1 MKKTFNRLLAAT
13 VAIPV
18 ALGQVLAIS
27 ANAAEAPAA
36 LKVTA
41 DKLLKVEPATG
52 FPETVSADADTITY
66 TVESDWNTTLAKQL
80 NTETSNKTVTVDAKK
95 FVAGIN
101 SANYYVELLKKAVN
115 ASENPTAT
123 VKDGVVTIS
132 GTADFSAVT
141 DKLAEKL
148 DTLDGYEGFT
158 LDTSILTGVAYTATI
173 KTDFANSKSVD
184 ADLSFTANGK
194 TYGVSTATEYAN
206 DVYTNLAGQVTAAVD
221 QKVKELAAKY
231 NMTEDEVRANAD
243 FDIAGD
249 VAALKAETDKLSADI
264 AKAQKKYDSFKN
276 LTKAAKSYDSADAA
290 LAAAVNYLAKNVA
303 AAANQPKTVD
313 GMVAKYGANF
323 DNGVASVNS
332 SLKDAGVNVEIA
344 VSSADVAALLK
355 SATKVTIGAAAGT
368 YTAELEITDA
378 EKAEVEKYVEEQVAE
393 KLPEKTVVSVDTVK
407 TVTVSGA
414 ADGVAAFDV
423 TRDVTVVLKDK
434 DTTTTTTTTT
444 GDSGTTTT
452 DASGATTDVSG
463 ATTDVSGA
471 TTDVS
476 GATTDVSG
484 ATTDV
489 SGATTDV
496 SGATTDVSGATTD
509 VSGATTDVSGA
520 TTDVSGATTDVS
532 GATTDVSGDT
542 TDVSSETTTVSSD
555 TTDVSGDTTTD
566 GSETTTDGSGTTT
579 ETLPTGVSSV
589 EVKTVDAETAE
600 NIYLSDEESFNVA
613 GLIESVTLHLENGE
627 AVPVDPATAIDFEMT
642 PAEAYE
648 TVTEK
653 TAGKVYFN
661 GEVGLKYKGEEDVE
675 IKDTVTVAVA
685 LKGDTSLDGEIDNVD
700 FFDLNLYVALKGAG
714 LDPYFDTVKKA
725 GNDALAVK
733 LAYLASDI
741 DTESKAGENTED
753 KTLDSTDMLY
763 TALFQ
768 AYDGAGTPKTWDEV
782 LKIANGNK
790 K

>member
-132 GTADFSAVT
+132 GTADFSAAT

-206 DVYTNLAGQVTAAVD
+206 DVYTNLADQVTAAVD

-476 GATTDVSG
+476 G
-484 ATTDV
+484 
-489 SGATTDV
+489 
-496 SGATTDVSGATTD
+496 
-509 VSGATTDVSGA
+509 
-520 TTDVSGATTDVS
+520 
-532 GATTDVSGDT
+532 DT

-627 AVPVDPATAIDFEMT
+627 DVTVDPATAIDFEMT

-653 TAGKVYFN
+653 TAGKVYFD
-661 GEVGLKYKGEEDVE
+661 GEVGLKYKGEEEVE
-675 IKDTVTVAVA
+675 LTDTVKVAVA
-685 LKGDTSLDGEIDNVD
+685 LKGDTTLDGKVD
-700 FFDLNLYVALKGAG
+700 ATDLFETAYYVALQGAG
-714 LDPYFDTVKKA
+714 KAPIFDTVKN
-725 GNDALAVK
+725 GTALESK

-753 KTLDSTDMLY
+753 GKLDATDMLY
-763 TALFQ
+763 TAVYQ
-768 AYDGAGTPKTWDEV
+768 AYNGAGNHIDWAEAIKM
-782 LKIANGNK
+782 ANGGK
-790 K
+790 

>member
-132 GTADFSAVT
+132 GTADFSAAT

-148 DTLDGYEGFT
+148 DTLDGYESFT

-173 KTDFANSKSVD
+173 KTDFANSKSID

-249 VAALKAETDKLSADI
+249 VAALKAETDKLSADV

-452 DASGATTDVSG
+452 VA
-463 ATTDVSGA
+463 
-471 TTDVS
+471 
-476 GATTDVSG
+476 
-484 ATTDV
+484 
-489 SGATTDV
+489 
-496 SGATTDVSGATTD
+496 SGATTD

-627 AVPVDPATAIDFEMT
+627 DVTVDPATAIDFEMT

-653 TAGKVYFN
+653 TAGKVYFD

-675 IKDTVTVAVA
+675 ITDTVKVAVA
-685 LKGDTSLDGEIDNVD
+685 LKGDTTLDGKVD
-700 FFDLNLYVALKGAG
+700 ATDLFETAYYVALQGAG
-714 LDPYFDTVKKA
+714 KAPIFDTVKN
-725 GNDALAVK
+725 GTALESK

-753 KTLDSTDMLY
+753 GKLDATDMLY
-763 TALFQ
+763 TAVYQ
-768 AYDGAGTPKTWDEV
+768 AYNGAGNHIDWAEAIKM
-782 LKIANGNK
+782 ANGGK
-790 K
+790 

>member
-101 SANYYVELLKKAVN
+101 SANYYVELLKKAVD

-132 GTADFSAVT
+132 GTADFSAAT

-148 DTLDGYEGFT
+148 DTLDGYENFT

-173 KTDFANSKSVD
+173 KTDFANSKSID
-184 ADLSFTANGK
+184 ANLSFTANGK

-276 LTKAAKSYDSADAA
+276 LTKTAKSYDSADAA
-290 LAAAVNYLAKNVA
+290 LAAAVNYLSKNVA

-444 GDSGTTTT
+444 GDSSTTTT
-452 DASGATTDVSG
+452 DA
-463 ATTDVSGA
+463 
-471 TTDVS
+471 
-476 GATTDVSG
+476 
-484 ATTDV
+484 

-627 AVPVDPATAIDFEMT
+627 DVTVDPATAIDFEMT

-653 TAGKVYFN
+653 TAGKVYFD
-661 GEVGLKYKGEEDVE
+661 GEVGLKYKGEEKVE
-675 IKDTVTVAVA
+675 ITDTVKVAVA
-685 LKGDTSLDGEIDNVD
+685 LKGDTTLDGKVD
-700 FFDLNLYVALKGAG
+700 ATDLFETAYYIALQGAG
-714 LDPYFDTVKKA
+714 KTPIFDTVKN
-725 GNDALAVK
+725 GTALESK

-741 DTESKAGENTED
+741 DTESKAGKNTED
-753 KTLDSTDMLY
+753 GKLDATDMLY
-763 TALFQ
+763 TSVYQ
-768 AYDGAGTPKTWDEV
+768 AYNGAGKHIDWAEAI
-782 LKIANGNK
+782 KMANGGK
-790 K
+790 

>member
-132 GTADFSAVT
+132 GTADFSAAT

-148 DTLDGYEGFT
+148 DTLGGYENFT

-206 DVYTNLAGQVTAAVD
+206 DVCTNLAGQVTAAVD
-221 QKVKELAAKY
+221 QKVKELAAEY

-414 ADGVAAFDV
+414 ADGVATFDV

-452 DASGATTDVSG
+452 VA
-463 ATTDVSGA
+463 
-471 TTDVS
+471 
-476 GATTDVSG
+476 
-484 ATTDV
+484 

-627 AVPVDPATAIDFEMT
+627 DVTVDPATAIDFEMT

-685 LKGDTSLDGEIDNVD
+685 LKGDTSLDGEIDNID
-700 FFDLNLYVALKGAG
+700 FFDLNLYVALKGVG

>member
-132 GTADFSAVT
+132 GTADFSAAT

-290 LAAAVNYLAKNVA
+290 LAAAVNYLSKNVA

-489 SGATTDV
+489 SG
-496 SGATTDVSGATTD
+496 
-509 VSGATTDVSGA
+509 
-520 TTDVSGATTDVS
+520 
-532 GATTDVSGDT
+532 DT

-566 GSETTTDGSGTTT
+566 DSNTTTTDGSGTTT

-627 AVPVDPATAIDFEMT
+627 DVTVDPATAIDFEMT

-653 TAGKVYFN
+653 TAGKVYFD

-675 IKDTVTVAVA
+675 ITDTVKVAVA
-685 LKGDTSLDGEIDNVD
+685 LKGDTTLDGKVD
-700 FFDLNLYVALKGAG
+700 ATDLFETAYYVALQGAG
-714 LDPYFDTVKKA
+714 KAPIFDTVKN
-725 GNDALAVK
+725 GTALESK

-753 KTLDSTDMLY
+753 GKLDATDMLY
-763 TALFQ
+763 TAVYQ
-768 AYDGAGTPKTWDEV
+768 AYNGAGNHIDWAEAIKM
-782 LKIANGNK
+782 ANGGK
-790 K
+790 

>member
-132 GTADFSAVT
+132 GTADFSAAT

-290 LAAAVNYLAKNVA
+290 LAAAVNYLSKNVA

-509 VSGATTDVSGA
+509 VSG
-520 TTDVSGATTDVS
+520 
-532 GATTDVSGDT
+532 DT
-542 TDVSSETTTVSSD
+542 TDVSSETTTVSS
-555 TTDVSGDTTTD
+555 DTTTD

-627 AVPVDPATAIDFEMT
+627 DVTVDPATAIDFEMT

-653 TAGKVYFN
+653 TAGKVYFD
-661 GEVGLKYKGEEDVE
+661 GEVGLKYKGEEKVE
-675 IKDTVTVAVA
+675 ITDTVKVAVA
-685 LKGDTSLDGEIDNVD
+685 LKGDTTLDGKVD
-700 FFDLNLYVALKGAG
+700 ATDLFETAYYIALQGAG
-714 LDPYFDTVKKA
+714 KTPIFDTVKN
-725 GNDALAVK
+725 GTALESK

-741 DTESKAGENTED
+741 DTESKAGKNTED
-753 KTLDSTDMLY
+753 GKLDATDMLY
-763 TALFQ
+763 TSVYQ
-768 AYDGAGTPKTWDEV
+768 AYNGAGKHIDWAEAI
-782 LKIANGNK
+782 KMANGGK
-790 K
+790 

>member
-101 SANYYVELLKKAVN
+101 SANYYVELLKKAVD

-290 LAAAVNYLAKNVA
+290 LAAAVNYLSKNVA

-476 GATTDVSG
+476 G
-484 ATTDV
+484 
-489 SGATTDV
+489 
-496 SGATTDVSGATTD
+496 
-509 VSGATTDVSGA
+509 
-520 TTDVSGATTDVS
+520 
-532 GATTDVSGDT
+532 DT

-627 AVPVDPATAIDFEMT
+627 DVTVDPATAIDFEMT
-642 PAEAYE
+642 PAEAYK

-653 TAGKVYFN
+653 TAGKVYFD
-661 GEVGLKYKGEEDVE
+661 GEVGLKYKGEEEVE
-675 IKDTVTVAVA
+675 ITDTVKVAVA
-685 LKGDTSLDGEIDNVD
+685 LKGDTTLDGKVD
-700 FFDLNLYVALKGAG
+700 ATDLFETAYYVALQGAG
-714 LDPYFDTVKKA
+714 KAPIFDTVKN
-725 GNDALAVK
+725 GTALESK

-753 KTLDSTDMLY
+753 GKLDATDMLY
-763 TALFQ
+763 TAVYQ
-768 AYDGAGTPKTWDEV
+768 AYNGAGNHIDWAEAIKM
-782 LKIANGNK
+782 ANGGK
-790 K
+790 

>member
-132 GTADFSAVT
+132 GTADFSAAT

-148 DTLDGYEGFT
+148 DTLGGYENFT

-206 DVYTNLAGQVTAAVD
+206 DVCTNLAGQVTAAVD
-221 QKVKELAAKY
+221 QKVKELAAEY

-249 VAALKAETDKLSADI
+249 VVALKAETDKLSADI

-290 LAAAVNYLAKNVA
+290 LAAAVNYLSKNVA

-452 DASGATTDVSG
+452 VA
-463 ATTDVSGA
+463 
-471 TTDVS
+471 
-476 GATTDVSG
+476 
-484 ATTDV
+484 
-489 SGATTDV
+489 

-566 GSETTTDGSGTTT
+566 DSNTTTTDGSGTTT

-627 AVPVDPATAIDFEMT
+627 DVTVDPATAIDFEMT

-653 TAGKVYFN
+653 TAGKVYFD
-661 GEVGLKYKGEEDVE
+661 GEVGLKYKGEEEVE
-675 IKDTVTVAVA
+675 ITDTVKVAVA
-685 LKGDTSLDGEIDNVD
+685 LKGDTTLDGKVD
-700 FFDLNLYVALKGAG
+700 ATDLFETAYYVALQGAG
-714 LDPYFDTVKKA
+714 KAPIFDTVKN
-725 GNDALAVK
+725 GTALESK

-753 KTLDSTDMLY
+753 GKLDATDMLY
-763 TALFQ
+763 TAVYQ
-768 AYDGAGTPKTWDEV
+768 AYNGAGNHIDWAEAIK
-782 LKIANGNK
+782 LANGGK
-790 K
+790 

>member
-132 GTADFSAVT
+132 GTADFSAAT

-221 QKVKELAAKY
+221 QKVKELAAEY

-290 LAAAVNYLAKNVA
+290 LAAAVNYLSKNVA

-452 DASGATTDVSG
+452 VA
-463 ATTDVSGA
+463 
-471 TTDVS
+471 
-476 GATTDVSG
+476 
-484 ATTDV
+484 

-627 AVPVDPATAIDFEMT
+627 DVTVDPATAIDFEMT

-653 TAGKVYFN
+653 TAGKVYFD
-661 GEVGLKYKGEEDVE
+661 GEVGLKYKGEEEVE
-675 IKDTVTVAVA
+675 ITDTVKVAVA
-685 LKGDTSLDGEIDNVD
+685 LKGDTTLDGKVD
-700 FFDLNLYVALKGAG
+700 ATDLFETAYYVALQGAG
-714 LDPYFDTVKKA
+714 KAPIFDTVKN
-725 GNDALAVK
+725 GTALESK

-753 KTLDSTDMLY
+753 GKLDATDMLY
-763 TALFQ
+763 TAVYQ
-768 AYDGAGTPKTWDEV
+768 AYNGAGNHIDWAEAIKM
-782 LKIANGNK
+782 ANGGK
-790 K
+790 

>member
-101 SANYYVELLKKAVN
+101 SANYYVELLKKAVD

-132 GTADFSAVT
+132 GTADFSAAT

-290 LAAAVNYLAKNVA
+290 LAAAVNYLSKNVA

-496 SGATTDVSGATTD
+496 SG
-509 VSGATTDVSGA
+509 
-520 TTDVSGATTDVS
+520 
-532 GATTDVSGDT
+532 DT
-542 TDVSSETTTVSSD
+542 TDISSETTTVSSD

-627 AVPVDPATAIDFEMT
+627 DVTVDPATAIDFEMT

-653 TAGKVYFN
+653 TAGKVYFD

-675 IKDTVTVAVA
+675 ITDTVKVAVA
-685 LKGDTSLDGEIDNVD
+685 LKGDTTLDGKVD
-700 FFDLNLYVALKGAG
+700 ATDLFETAYYIALQGAG
-714 LDPYFDTVKKA
+714 KTPIFDTVKN
-725 GNDALAVK
+725 GTALESK

-741 DTESKAGENTED
+741 DTESKAGKNTED
-753 KTLDSTDMLY
+753 GKLDATDMLY
-763 TALFQ
+763 TSVYQ
-768 AYDGAGTPKTWDEV
+768 AYNGAGKHIDWAEAI
-782 LKIANGNK
+782 KMANGGK
-790 K
+790 

>member
-132 GTADFSAVT
+132 GTADFSAAT

-452 DASGATTDVSG
+452 VA
-463 ATTDVSGA
+463 
-471 TTDVS
+471 
-476 GATTDVSG
+476 
-484 ATTDV
+484 
-489 SGATTDV
+489 
-496 SGATTDVSGATTD
+496 
-509 VSGATTDVSGA
+509 SGATTDVSGA

-542 TDVSSETTTVSSD
+542 TDISSETTTVSSD

-627 AVPVDPATAIDFEMT
+627 DVTVDPATAIDFEMT

-653 TAGKVYFN
+653 TAGKVYFD
-661 GEVGLKYKGEEDVE
+661 GEVGLKYKGEEEVE
-675 IKDTVTVAVA
+675 ITDTVKVAVA
-685 LKGDTSLDGEIDNVD
+685 LKGDTTLDGKVD
-700 FFDLNLYVALKGAG
+700 ATDLFETAYYVALQGAG
-714 LDPYFDTVKKA
+714 KAPIFDTVKN
-725 GNDALAVK
+725 GTALESK

-753 KTLDSTDMLY
+753 GKLDATDMLY
-763 TALFQ
+763 TAVYQ
-768 AYDGAGTPKTWDEV
+768 AYNGAGKHIDWAEAI
-782 LKIANGNK
+782 KMANGGK
-790 K
+790 

>member
-101 SANYYVELLKKAVN
+101 SANYYVELLKKAVD

-132 GTADFSAVT
+132 GTADFSAAT

-148 DTLDGYEGFT
+148 DTLGGYENFT

-173 KTDFANSKSVD
+173 KTDFANSKSID

-496 SGATTDVSGATTD
+496 SGATTDVSG
-509 VSGATTDVSGA
+509 
-520 TTDVSGATTDVS
+520 
-532 GATTDVSGDT
+532 DT

-613 GLIESVTLHLENGE
+613 GLIESVTLHLENGD
-627 AVPVDPATAIDFEMT
+627 VTKVDPAIAIDFEMT

-653 TAGKVYFN
+653 TAGKVYFD
-661 GEVGLKYKGEEDVE
+661 GEVGLKYKGEEEVE
-675 IKDTVTVAVA
+675 ITDTVKVAVA
-685 LKGDTSLDGEIDNVD
+685 LKGDTTLDGKVD
-700 FFDLNLYVALKGAG
+700 ATDLFETAYYVALQGAG
-714 LDPYFDTVKKA
+714 KAPIFDTVKN
-725 GNDALAVK
+725 GTALESK

-753 KTLDSTDMLY
+753 GKQLDATDMLY
-763 TALFQ
+763 TAVYQ
-768 AYDGAGTPKTWDEV
+768 AYNGAGNHIDWAEAIKM
-782 LKIANGNK
+782 ANGGK
-790 K
+790 

>member
-132 GTADFSAVT
+132 GTADFSAAT

-148 DTLDGYEGFT
+148 DTLGGYENFT

-206 DVYTNLAGQVTAAVD
+206 DVCTNLAGQVTAAVD
-221 QKVKELAAKY
+221 QKVKELAAEY

-290 LAAAVNYLAKNVA
+290 LAAAVNYLSKNVA

-452 DASGATTDVSG
+452 VA
-463 ATTDVSGA
+463 
-471 TTDVS
+471 
-476 GATTDVSG
+476 
-484 ATTDV
+484 
-489 SGATTDV
+489 

-627 AVPVDPATAIDFEMT
+627 DVTVDPATAIDFEMT

-653 TAGKVYFN
+653 TAGKVYFD

-675 IKDTVTVAVA
+675 ITDTVKVAVA
-685 LKGDTSLDGEIDNVD
+685 LKGDTTLDGKVD
-700 FFDLNLYVALKGAG
+700 ATDLFETAYYVALQGAG
-714 LDPYFDTVKKA
+714 KTPIFDTVKN
-725 GNDALAVK
+725 GTALESK

-753 KTLDSTDMLY
+753 GKLDATDMLY
-763 TALFQ
+763 TAVYQ
-768 AYDGAGTPKTWDEV
+768 AYNGAGNHIDWAEAIKM
-782 LKIANGNK
+782 ANGGK
-790 K
+790 

>member
-132 GTADFSAVT
+132 GTADFSAAT

-148 DTLDGYEGFT
+148 DTLGGYENFT

-290 LAAAVNYLAKNVA
+290 LAAAVNYLSKNVA

-452 DASGATTDVSG
+452 DASGV
-463 ATTDVSGA
+463 
-471 TTDVS
+471 
-476 GATTDVSG
+476 
-484 ATTDV
+484 
-489 SGATTDV
+489 TTDV

-600 NIYLSDEESFNVA
+600 NIYLSNEESFNVA

-627 AVPVDPATAIDFEMT
+627 DVTVDPATAIDFKMT

-653 TAGKVYFN
+653 TAGKVYFD
-661 GEVGLKYKGEEDVE
+661 GEVGLKYKGEEKVE
-675 IKDTVTVAVA
+675 ITDTVKVAVA
-685 LKGDTSLDGEIDNVD
+685 LKGDTTLDGKVD
-700 FFDLNLYVALKGAG
+700 ATDLFETAYYIALQGAG
-714 LDPYFDTVKKA
+714 KAPIFDTVKN
-725 GNDALAVK
+725 GTALESK

-753 KTLDSTDMLY
+753 GKLDATDMLY
-763 TALFQ
+763 TAVYQ
-768 AYDGAGTPKTWDEV
+768 AYNGAGNHIDWAEAIKM
-782 LKIANGNK
+782 ANGGK
-790 K
+790 

>member
-101 SANYYVELLKKAVN
+101 SANYYVELLKKAVD

-132 GTADFSAVT
+132 GTADFSAAT

-148 DTLDGYEGFT
+148 DTLGGYENFT

-206 DVYTNLAGQVTAAVD
+206 DVCTNLAGQVTAAVD
-221 QKVKELAAKY
+221 QKVKELAAEY

-290 LAAAVNYLAKNVA
+290 LAAAVNYLSKNVA

-509 VSGATTDVSGA
+509 VSG
-520 TTDVSGATTDVS
+520 
-532 GATTDVSGDT
+532 
-542 TDVSSETTTVSSD
+542 
-555 TTDVSGDTTTD
+555 DTTTD
-566 GSETTTDGSGTTT
+566 DSNTTTTDGSGTTT

-627 AVPVDPATAIDFEMT
+627 DVTVDPATAIDFEMT

-653 TAGKVYFN
+653 TAGKVYFD
-661 GEVGLKYKGEEDVE
+661 GEVGLKYKGEEEVE
-675 IKDTVTVAVA
+675 ITDTVKVAVA
-685 LKGDTSLDGEIDNVD
+685 LKGDTTLDGKVD
-700 FFDLNLYVALKGAG
+700 ATDLFETAYYVALQGAG
-714 LDPYFDTVKKA
+714 KTPIFDTVKN
-725 GNDALAVK
+725 GTALESK

-753 KTLDSTDMLY
+753 GKLDATDMLY
-763 TALFQ
+763 TAVYQ
-768 AYDGAGTPKTWDEV
+768 AYNGAGNHIDWAEAIKM
-782 LKIANGNK
+782 ANGGK
-790 K
+790 

>member
-101 SANYYVELLKKAVN
+101 SANYYVELLKKAVD

-132 GTADFSAVT
+132 GIADFSAAT

-148 DTLDGYEGFT
+148 DTLDGYENFT

-173 KTDFANSKSVD
+173 KTDFANSKSID

-290 LAAAVNYLAKNVA
+290 LAAAVNYLSKNVA

-444 GDSGTTTT
+444 GDSSTTTT

-489 SGATTDV
+489 SGATT
-496 SGATTDVSGATTD
+496 TDG
-509 VSGATTDVSGA
+509 
-520 TTDVSGATTDVS
+520 
-532 GATTDVSGDT
+532 
-542 TDVSSETTTVSSD
+542 SETTTVSS
-555 TTDVSGDTTTD
+555 DTTTD

-627 AVPVDPATAIDFEMT
+627 DVTVDPATAIDFEMT

-653 TAGKVYFN
+653 TAGKVYFD
-661 GEVGLKYKGEEDVE
+661 GEVGLKYKGEEKVE
-675 IKDTVTVAVA
+675 ITDTVKVAVA
-685 LKGDTSLDGEIDNVD
+685 LKGDTTLDGKVD
-700 FFDLNLYVALKGAG
+700 ATDLFETAYYVALQGAG
-714 LDPYFDTVKKA
+714 KTPIFDTVKN
-725 GNDALAVK
+725 GTALESK

-741 DTESKAGENTED
+741 DTESKAGKNTED
-753 KTLDSTDMLY
+753 GKLDATDMLY
-763 TALFQ
+763 TAVYQ
-768 AYDGAGTPKTWDEV
+768 AYNGAGNHIDWAEAIKM
-782 LKIANGNK
+782 ANGGK
-790 K
+790 

>member
-132 GTADFSAVT
+132 GTADFSAAT

-148 DTLDGYEGFT
+148 DTLGGYENFT

-206 DVYTNLAGQVTAAVD
+206 DVCTNLAGQVTAAVD
-221 QKVKELAAKY
+221 QKVKELAAEY

-496 SGATTDVSGATTD
+496 SGATTDVSG
-509 VSGATTDVSGA
+509 
-520 TTDVSGATTDVS
+520 
-532 GATTDVSGDT
+532 DT

-642 PAEAYE
+642 PAKAYE

-653 TAGKVYFN
+653 TAGKVYFD
-661 GEVGLKYKGEEDVE
+661 GEVGLKYKGEEDVK
-675 IKDTVTVAVA
+675 ITDTVKVAVA
-685 LKGDTSLDGEIDNVD
+685 LKGDTTLDGKVD
-700 FFDLNLYVALKGAG
+700 ATDLFETAYYVALQGAG
-714 LDPYFDTVKKA
+714 KAPIFDTVKN
-725 GNDALAVK
+725 GTALESK

-753 KTLDSTDMLY
+753 GKLDATDMLY
-763 TALFQ
+763 TAVYQ
-768 AYDGAGTPKTWDEV
+768 AYNGAGNHIDWAEAIKM
-782 LKIANGNK
+782 ANGGK
-790 K
+790 

>member
-132 GTADFSAVT
+132 GTADFSAAT

-206 DVYTNLAGQVTAAVD
+206 DVYTNLADQVTAAVD

-509 VSGATTDVSGA
+509 VSG
-520 TTDVSGATTDVS
+520 
-532 GATTDVSGDT
+532 DT

-627 AVPVDPATAIDFEMT
+627 DVTVDPATAIDFEMT

-653 TAGKVYFN
+653 TAGKVYFD
-661 GEVGLKYKGEEDVE
+661 GEVGLKYKGEEEVE
-675 IKDTVTVAVA
+675 LTDTVKVAVA
-685 LKGDTSLDGEIDNVD
+685 LKGDTTLDGEVD
-700 FFDLNLYVALKGAG
+700 ATDLFETAYYVALQGAG
-714 LDPYFDTVKKA
+714 KAPIFDTVKN
-725 GNDALAVK
+725 GTALESK

-753 KTLDSTDMLY
+753 GKLDATDMLY
-763 TALFQ
+763 TAVYQ
-768 AYDGAGTPKTWDEV
+768 AYNGAGKHIDWAEAIK
-782 LKIANGNK
+782 LANGGK
-790 K
+790 

>member
-132 GTADFSAVT
+132 GTADFSAAT

-249 VAALKAETDKLSADI
+249 VAALKAETDKLSADV

-290 LAAAVNYLAKNVA
+290 LAAAVNYLSKNVA

-452 DASGATTDVSG
+452 VA
-463 ATTDVSGA
+463 
-471 TTDVS
+471 
-476 GATTDVSG
+476 SG

-566 GSETTTDGSGTTT
+566 DSNTTTTDGSGTTT

-627 AVPVDPATAIDFEMT
+627 DVTVDPATAIDFEMT

-653 TAGKVYFN
+653 TAGKVYFD
-661 GEVGLKYKGEEDVE
+661 GEVGLKYKGEEEVE
-675 IKDTVTVAVA
+675 ITDTVKVAVA
-685 LKGDTSLDGEIDNVD
+685 LKGDTTLDGKVD
-700 FFDLNLYVALKGAG
+700 ATDLFETAYYVALQGAG
-714 LDPYFDTVKKA
+714 KAPIFDTVKN
-725 GNDALAVK
+725 GTALESK

-753 KTLDSTDMLY
+753 GKLDATDMLY
-763 TALFQ
+763 TAVYQ
-768 AYDGAGTPKTWDEV
+768 AYNGAGNHIDWAEAIKM
-782 LKIANGNK
+782 ANGGK
-790 K
+790 

>member
-132 GTADFSAVT
+132 GTADFSAAT

-148 DTLDGYEGFT
+148 DTLGGYENFT

-206 DVYTNLAGQVTAAVD
+206 DVCTNLAGQVTAAVD
-221 QKVKELAAKY
+221 QKVKELAAEY

-290 LAAAVNYLAKNVA
+290 LAAAVNYLSKNVA

-452 DASGATTDVSG
+452 VA
-463 ATTDVSGA
+463 
-471 TTDVS
+471 
-476 GATTDVSG
+476 
-484 ATTDV
+484 

-566 GSETTTDGSGTTT
+566 DSNTTTTDGSGTTT

-675 IKDTVTVAVA
+675 ITDTVKVAVA
-685 LKGDTSLDGEIDNVD
+685 LKGDTTLDGKVD
-700 FFDLNLYVALKGAG
+700 ATDLFETAYYVALQGAG
-714 LDPYFDTVKKA
+714 KTPIFDTVKN
-725 GNDALAVK
+725 GTALESK

-753 KTLDSTDMLY
+753 GKLDATDMLY
-763 TALFQ
+763 TAVYQ
-768 AYDGAGTPKTWDEV
+768 AYNGAGNHIDWAEAIKM
-782 LKIANGNK
+782 ANGGK
-790 K
+790 

>member
-101 SANYYVELLKKAVN
+101 SANYYVELLKKAVD

-132 GTADFSAVT
+132 GTADFSAAT

-290 LAAAVNYLAKNVA
+290 LAAAVNYLSKNVA

-444 GDSGTTTT
+444 GDSSTTTT
-452 DASGATTDVSG
+452 DA
-463 ATTDVSGA
+463 
-471 TTDVS
+471 
-476 GATTDVSG
+476 SG

-627 AVPVDPATAIDFEMT
+627 DVTVDPATAIDFEMT

-653 TAGKVYFN
+653 TAGKVYFD
-661 GEVGLKYKGEEDVE
+661 GEVGLKYKGEEKVE
-675 IKDTVTVAVA
+675 ITDTVKVAVA
-685 LKGDTSLDGEIDNVD
+685 LKGDTTLDGKVD
-700 FFDLNLYVALKGAG
+700 ATDLFETAYYIALQGAG
-714 LDPYFDTVKKA
+714 KTPIFDTVKN
-725 GNDALAVK
+725 GTALESK

-741 DTESKAGENTED
+741 DTESKAGKNTED
-753 KTLDSTDMLY
+753 GKLDATDMLY
-763 TALFQ
+763 TAVYQ
-768 AYDGAGTPKTWDEV
+768 AYNGAGKHIDWAEAI
-782 LKIANGNK
+782 KMANGGK
-790 K
+790 

>member
-101 SANYYVELLKKAVN
+101 SANYYVELLKKAVD

-132 GTADFSAVT
+132 GTADFSAAT

-290 LAAAVNYLAKNVA
+290 LAAAVNYLSKNVA

-444 GDSGTTTT
+444 GDSSTTTT
-452 DASGATTDVSG
+452 DASA
-463 ATTDVSGA
+463 
-471 TTDVS
+471 
-476 GATTDVSG
+476 
-484 ATTDV
+484 
-489 SGATTDV
+489 
-496 SGATTDVSGATTD
+496 
-509 VSGATTDVSGA
+509 
-520 TTDVSGATTDVS
+520 
-532 GATTDVSGDT
+532 
-542 TDVSSETTTVSSD
+542 
-555 TTDVSGDTTTD
+555 TTTD
-566 GSETTTDGSGTTT
+566 GSATTTDGSATTTDASATTTDGSDTTTTDASDTTTDNGSNTTTTDGSGTTT

-627 AVPVDPATAIDFEMT
+627 DVTVDPATAIDFEMT

-653 TAGKVYFN
+653 TAGKVYFD
-661 GEVGLKYKGEEDVE
+661 GEVGLKYKGEEKVE
-675 IKDTVTVAVA
+675 ITDTVKVAVA
-685 LKGDTSLDGEIDNVD
+685 LKGDTTLDGKVD
-700 FFDLNLYVALKGAG
+700 ATDLFETAYYVALQGAG
-714 LDPYFDTVKKA
+714 KAPIFDTVKN
-725 GNDALAVK
+725 GTALESK

-753 KTLDSTDMLY
+753 GKLDATDMLY
-763 TALFQ
+763 TAVYQ
-768 AYDGAGTPKTWDEV
+768 AYNGAGNHIDWAEAIKM
-782 LKIANGNK
+782 ANGGK
-790 K
+790 

>member
-80 NTETSNKTVTVDAKK
+80 NAETSNKTVTVDAKK

-101 SANYYVELLKKAVN
+101 SANYYVELLKKAVD

-132 GTADFSAVT
+132 GTADFSAAT

-148 DTLDGYEGFT
+148 DTLGGYENFT

-206 DVYTNLAGQVTAAVD
+206 DVCTNLAGQVTAAVD
-221 QKVKELAAKY
+221 QKVKELAAEY

-290 LAAAVNYLAKNVA
+290 LAAAVDYLAKNVA

-407 TVTVSGA
+407 TVKVSGA

-434 DTTTTTTTTT
+434 DTTTDTTDVSTTTTDGSATT
-444 GDSGTTTT
+444 TTDASATTTDGSATTTDASATTTDGSATTTDASATTTDGSDTTTTDASATTTDGSATTTT
-452 DASGATTDVSG
+452 DASGTTTDDGSN
-463 ATTDVSGA
+463 T
-471 TTDVS
+471 
-476 GATTDVSG
+476 
-484 ATTDV
+484 
-489 SGATTDV
+489 
-496 SGATTDVSGATTD
+496 
-509 VSGATTDVSGA
+509 
-520 TTDVSGATTDVS
+520 
-532 GATTDVSGDT
+532 
-542 TDVSSETTTVSSD
+542 
-555 TTDVSGDTTTD
+555 TTTD
-566 GSETTTDGSGTTT
+566 GSSTTT

-653 TAGKVYFN
+653 TAGKVYFD
-661 GEVGLKYKGEEDVE
+661 GEVGLKYKGEEKVE
-675 IKDTVTVAVA
+675 ITDTVKVAVV
-685 LKGDTSLDGEIDNVD
+685 LKGDTTLDGKVD
-700 FFDLNLYVALKGAG
+700 ATDLFETAYYVALQGAG
-714 LDPYFDTVKKA
+714 KTPIFDTVKN
-725 GNDALAVK
+725 GTALESK

-753 KTLDSTDMLY
+753 GKLDATDMLY
-763 TALFQ
+763 TAVYQ
-768 AYDGAGTPKTWDEV
+768 AYNGAGNHIDWAEAIKM
-782 LKIANGNK
+782 ANGGK
-790 K
+790 

>member
-101 SANYYVELLKKAVN
+101 SANYYVELLKKAVD

-132 GTADFSAVT
+132 GTADFSAAT

-148 DTLDGYEGFT
+148 DTLGGYENFT

-206 DVYTNLAGQVTAAVD
+206 DVCTNLAGQVTAAVD
-221 QKVKELAAKY
+221 QKVKELAAEY

-249 VAALKAETDKLSADI
+249 VAALKAETDKLSADV

-290 LAAAVNYLAKNVA
+290 LAAAVNYLSKNVA

-452 DASGATTDVSG
+452 VASGATTDVSG

-496 SGATTDVSGATTD
+496 SGA
-509 VSGATTDVSGA
+509 
-520 TTDVSGATTDVS
+520 
-532 GATTDVSGDT
+532 T

-627 AVPVDPATAIDFEMT
+627 DVTVDPATAIDFEMT

-653 TAGKVYFN
+653 TAGKVYFD
-661 GEVGLKYKGEEDVE
+661 GEVGLKYKGEEEVE
-675 IKDTVTVAVA
+675 ITDTVKVAVA
-685 LKGDTSLDGEIDNVD
+685 LKGDTTLDGKVD
-700 FFDLNLYVALKGAG
+700 ATDLFETAYYVALQGAG
-714 LDPYFDTVKKA
+714 KAPIFDTVKN
-725 GNDALAVK
+725 GTALESK

-753 KTLDSTDMLY
+753 GKLDATDMLY
-763 TALFQ
+763 TAVYQ
-768 AYDGAGTPKTWDEV
+768 AYNGAGNHIDWAEAIKM
-782 LKIANGNK
+782 ANGGK
-790 K
+790 

>member
-132 GTADFSAVT
+132 GTADFSAAT

-368 YTAELEITDA
+368 YTAELEIADA

-452 DASGATTDVSG
+452 VA
-463 ATTDVSGA
+463 
-471 TTDVS
+471 
-476 GATTDVSG
+476 
-484 ATTDV
+484 
-489 SGATTDV
+489 

-542 TDVSSETTTVSSD
+542 TDVSSETTTVSND

-627 AVPVDPATAIDFEMT
+627 DVTVDPATAIDFEMT

-653 TAGKVYFN
+653 TAGKVYFD
-661 GEVGLKYKGEEDVE
+661 GEVGLKYKGEEEVE
-675 IKDTVTVAVA
+675 LTDTVKVAVA
-685 LKGDTSLDGEIDNVD
+685 LKGDTTLDGKVD
-700 FFDLNLYVALKGAG
+700 ATDLFETAYYVALQGAG
-714 LDPYFDTVKKA
+714 KAPIFDTVKN
-725 GNDALAVK
+725 GTALESK

-753 KTLDSTDMLY
+753 GKLDATDMLY
-763 TALFQ
+763 TAVYQ
-768 AYDGAGTPKTWDEV
+768 AYNGAGNHIDWAEAIKM
-782 LKIANGNK
+782 ANGGK
-790 K
+790 

>member
-132 GTADFSAVT
+132 GTADFSAAT

-414 ADGVAAFDV
+414 ADGVATFDV

-452 DASGATTDVSG
+452 VA
-463 ATTDVSGA
+463 
-471 TTDVS
+471 
-476 GATTDVSG
+476 
-484 ATTDV
+484 
-489 SGATTDV
+489 
-496 SGATTDVSGATTD
+496 
-509 VSGATTDVSGA
+509 
-520 TTDVSGATTDVS
+520 SGATTDVS

-627 AVPVDPATAIDFEMT
+627 DVTVDPATAIDFEMT

-653 TAGKVYFN
+653 TAGKVYFD

-675 IKDTVTVAVA
+675 ITDTVKVAVA
-685 LKGDTSLDGEIDNVD
+685 LKGDTTLDGKVD
-700 FFDLNLYVALKGAG
+700 ATDLFETAYYVALQGAG
-714 LDPYFDTVKKA
+714 KTPIFDTVKN
-725 GNDALAVK
+725 GTALESK

-753 KTLDSTDMLY
+753 GKLDATDMLY
-763 TALFQ
+763 TAVYQ
-768 AYDGAGTPKTWDEV
+768 AYNGAGNHIDWAEAIKM
-782 LKIANGNK
+782 ANGGK
-790 K
+790 

>member
-101 SANYYVELLKKAVN
+101 SANYYVELLKKVVN

-132 GTADFSAVT
+132 GTADFSAAT

-290 LAAAVNYLAKNVA
+290 LAAAVNYLSKNVA

-484 ATTDV
+484 
-489 SGATTDV
+489 
-496 SGATTDVSGATTD
+496 
-509 VSGATTDVSGA
+509 
-520 TTDVSGATTDVS
+520 
-532 GATTDVSGDT
+532 DT

-589 EVKTVDAETAE
+589 EVKAVDAETAE

-627 AVPVDPATAIDFEMT
+627 DVTVDPATAIDFEMT

-653 TAGKVYFN
+653 TAGKVYFD
-661 GEVGLKYKGEEDVE
+661 GEVGLKYKGEEKVE
-675 IKDTVTVAVA
+675 ITDTVKVAVA
-685 LKGDTSLDGEIDNVD
+685 LKGDTTLDGKVD
-700 FFDLNLYVALKGAG
+700 ATDLFETAYYIALQGAG
-714 LDPYFDTVKKA
+714 KTPIFDTVKN
-725 GNDALAVK
+725 GTALESK

-753 KTLDSTDMLY
+753 GKLDATDMLY
-763 TALFQ
+763 TAVYQ
-768 AYDGAGTPKTWDEV
+768 AYNGAGNHIDWAEAIKM
-782 LKIANGNK
+782 ANGGK
-790 K
+790 

>member
-101 SANYYVELLKKAVN
+101 SANYYVELLKKAVD

-173 KTDFANSKSVD
+173 KTDFANSKSID

-249 VAALKAETDKLSADI
+249 VATLKAETDKLSADI

-290 LAAAVNYLAKNVA
+290 LAAAVNYLSKNVA

-452 DASGATTDVSG
+452 DASGV
-463 ATTDVSGA
+463 
-471 TTDVS
+471 
-476 GATTDVSG
+476 
-484 ATTDV
+484 
-489 SGATTDV
+489 
-496 SGATTDVSGATTD
+496 TTD

-600 NIYLSDEESFNVA
+600 NIYLSNEESFNVA

-627 AVPVDPATAIDFEMT
+627 DVTVDPATAIDFKMT

-653 TAGKVYFN
+653 TAGKVYFD
-661 GEVGLKYKGEEDVE
+661 GEVGLKYKGEEKVE
-675 IKDTVTVAVA
+675 ITDTVKVAVA
-685 LKGDTSLDGEIDNVD
+685 LKGDTTLDGKVD
-700 FFDLNLYVALKGAG
+700 ATDLFETAYYIALQGAG
-714 LDPYFDTVKKA
+714 KTPIFDTVKN
-725 GNDALAVK
+725 GTALESK

-741 DTESKAGENTED
+741 DTESKAGKNTED
-753 KTLDSTDMLY
+753 GKLDATDMLY
-763 TALFQ
+763 TSVYQ
-768 AYDGAGTPKTWDEV
+768 AYNGAGKHIDWAEAI
-782 LKIANGNK
+782 KMANGGK
-790 K
+790 

>member
-132 GTADFSAVT
+132 GTADFSAAT

-290 LAAAVNYLAKNVA
+290 LAAAVNYLSKNVA

-407 TVTVSGA
+407 TITVSGA

-452 DASGATTDVSG
+452 DA
-463 ATTDVSGA
+463 
-471 TTDVS
+471 
-476 GATTDVSG
+476 
-484 ATTDV
+484 
-489 SGATTDV
+489 
-496 SGATTDVSGATTD
+496 
-509 VSGATTDVSGA
+509 SGA

-589 EVKTVDAETAE
+589 EVKAVDAETAE

-627 AVPVDPATAIDFEMT
+627 DVTVDPATAIDFEMT

-653 TAGKVYFN
+653 TAGKVYFD

-675 IKDTVTVAVA
+675 ITDTVKVAVA
-685 LKGDTSLDGEIDNVD
+685 LKGDTTLDGEINNIDL
-700 FFDLNLYVALKGAG
+700 FDLNLYVALKGAG

-753 KTLDSTDMLY
+753 KALDSTDMLY

-782 LKIANGNK
+782 LKIVNGNK

>member
-132 GTADFSAVT
+132 GTADFSAAT

-148 DTLDGYEGFT
+148 DTLGGYENFT

-221 QKVKELAAKY
+221 QKVKELAAEY

-290 LAAAVNYLAKNVA
+290 LAAAVNYLSKNVA

-452 DASGATTDVSG
+452 VA
-463 ATTDVSGA
+463 
-471 TTDVS
+471 
-476 GATTDVSG
+476 
-484 ATTDV
+484 
-489 SGATTDV
+489 

-675 IKDTVTVAVA
+675 ITDTVKVAVA
-685 LKGDTSLDGEIDNVD
+685 LKGDTTLDGKVD
-700 FFDLNLYVALKGAG
+700 ATDLFETAYYVALQGAG
-714 LDPYFDTVKKA
+714 KTPIFDTVKN
-725 GNDALAVK
+725 GTALESK

-753 KTLDSTDMLY
+753 GKLDATDMLY
-763 TALFQ
+763 TAVYQ
-768 AYDGAGTPKTWDEV
+768 AYNGAGNHIDWAEAIKM
-782 LKIANGNK
+782 ANGGK
-790 K
+790 

>member
-101 SANYYVELLKKAVN
+101 SANYYVELLKKAVD

-132 GTADFSAVT
+132 GTADFSAAT

-148 DTLDGYEGFT
+148 DTLDGYENFT

-206 DVYTNLAGQVTAAVD
+206 DVCTNLAGQVTAAVD
-221 QKVKELAAKY
+221 QKVKELAAEY

-290 LAAAVNYLAKNVA
+290 LAAAVNYLSKNVA

-463 ATTDVSGA
+463 TTTTGDSGTTTTDVSGT

-476 GATTDVSG
+476 GTTTDVSG
-484 ATTDV
+484 TTTTGDSGTTTTDV
-489 SGATTDV
+489 SGTTTTGDSGTTTTDV
-496 SGATTDVSGATTD
+496 SGTTTTGDSGTTTTDVSG
-509 VSGATTDVSGA
+509 
-520 TTDVSGATTDVS
+520 
-532 GATTDVSGDT
+532 
-542 TDVSSETTTVSSD
+542 TTT
-555 TTDVSGDTTTD
+555 TTG
-566 GSETTTDGSGTTT
+566 
-579 ETLPTGVSSV
+579 TLPTGVSSV

-627 AVPVDPATAIDFEMT
+627 DVTVDPATAIDFEMT

-653 TAGKVYFN
+653 TAGKVYFD
-661 GEVGLKYKGEEDVE
+661 GEVGLKYKGEEKVE
-675 IKDTVTVAVA
+675 ITDTVKVAVV
-685 LKGDTSLDGEIDNVD
+685 LKGDTTLDGKVD
-700 FFDLNLYVALKGAG
+700 ATDLFETAYYVALQGAG
-714 LDPYFDTVKKA
+714 KTPIFDTVKN
-725 GNDALAVK
+725 GTALESK

-753 KTLDSTDMLY
+753 GKLDATDMLY
-763 TALFQ
+763 TAVYQ
-768 AYDGAGTPKTWDEV
+768 AYNGAGNHIDWAEAIKM
-782 LKIANGNK
+782 ANGGK
-790 K
+790 

>member
-132 GTADFSAVT
+132 GTADFSAAT

-148 DTLDGYEGFT
+148 DTLDGYENFT

-206 DVYTNLAGQVTAAVD
+206 DVCTNLAGQVTAAVD
-221 QKVKELAAKY
+221 QKVKELAAEY

-290 LAAAVNYLAKNVA
+290 LAAAVNYLSKNVA

-452 DASGATTDVSG
+452 DA
-463 ATTDVSGA
+463 
-471 TTDVS
+471 
-476 GATTDVSG
+476 
-484 ATTDV
+484 
-489 SGATTDV
+489 
-496 SGATTDVSGATTD
+496 
-509 VSGATTDVSGA
+509 SGATTDVSGA

-685 LKGDTSLDGEIDNVD
+685 LKGDTSLDGEIDNID

>member
-101 SANYYVELLKKAVN
+101 SANYYVELLKKAVD

-132 GTADFSAVT
+132 GTADFSAAT

-148 DTLDGYEGFT
+148 DTLGGYENFT

-206 DVYTNLAGQVTAAVD
+206 DVCTNLAGQVTAAVD

-463 ATTDVSGA
+463 TTTTGDSGTTTTDVSGTTTTGDSGTT

-476 GATTDVSG
+476 GTTTTGDSGTTTTDV
-484 ATTDV
+484 
-489 SGATTDV
+489 
-496 SGATTDVSGATTD
+496 
-509 VSGATTDVSGA
+509 
-520 TTDVSGATTDVS
+520 
-532 GATTDVSGDT
+532 
-542 TDVSSETTTVSSD
+542 
-555 TTDVSGDTTTD
+555 
-566 GSETTTDGSGTTT
+566 SGTTT

-627 AVPVDPATAIDFEMT
+627 DVTVDPATAIDFEMT
-642 PAEAYE
+642 PAKAYE

-653 TAGKVYFN
+653 TAGKVYFD
-661 GEVGLKYKGEEDVE
+661 GEVGLKYKGEEKVE
-675 IKDTVTVAVA
+675 ITDTVKVAVA
-685 LKGDTSLDGEIDNVD
+685 LKGDTTLDGKVD
-700 FFDLNLYVALKGAG
+700 ATDLFETAYYVALQGAG
-714 LDPYFDTVKKA
+714 KAPIFDTVKN
-725 GNDALAVK
+725 GTALESK

-753 KTLDSTDMLY
+753 GKLDATDMLY
-763 TALFQ
+763 TAVYQ
-768 AYDGAGTPKTWDEV
+768 AYNGAGKHIDWAEAIK
-782 LKIANGNK
+782 LANGGK
-790 K
+790 

>member
-101 SANYYVELLKKAVN
+101 SANYYVELLKKAVD

-132 GTADFSAVT
+132 GTADFSAAT

-276 LTKAAKSYDSADAA
+276 LTKTAKSYDSADAA
-290 LAAAVNYLAKNVA
+290 LAAAVNYLSKNVA

-509 VSGATTDVSGA
+509 VSG
-520 TTDVSGATTDVS
+520 
-532 GATTDVSGDT
+532 DT

-627 AVPVDPATAIDFEMT
+627 DVTVDPATAIDFEMT

-653 TAGKVYFN
+653 TAGKVYFD
-661 GEVGLKYKGEEDVE
+661 GEVGLKYKGEEKVE
-675 IKDTVTVAVA
+675 ITDTVKVAVA
-685 LKGDTSLDGEIDNVD
+685 LKGDTTLDGKVD
-700 FFDLNLYVALKGAG
+700 ATDLFETAYYIALQGAG
-714 LDPYFDTVKKA
+714 KTPIFDTVKN
-725 GNDALAVK
+725 GTALESK

-741 DTESKAGENTED
+741 DTESKAGKNTED
-753 KTLDSTDMLY
+753 GKLDATDMLY
-763 TALFQ
+763 TSVYQ
-768 AYDGAGTPKTWDEV
+768 AYNGAGKHIDWAEAI
-782 LKIANGNK
+782 KMANGGK
-790 K
+790 

>member
-132 GTADFSAVT
+132 GTADFSAAT

-148 DTLDGYEGFT
+148 DTLGGYENFT

-206 DVYTNLAGQVTAAVD
+206 DVCTNLAGQVTAAVD
-221 QKVKELAAKY
+221 QKVKELAAEY

-452 DASGATTDVSG
+452 VA
-463 ATTDVSGA
+463 
-471 TTDVS
+471 
-476 GATTDVSG
+476 
-484 ATTDV
+484 
-489 SGATTDV
+489 
-496 SGATTDVSGATTD
+496 
-509 VSGATTDVSGA
+509 SGATTDVSGA

-627 AVPVDPATAIDFEMT
+627 DVTVDPATAIDFEMT

-653 TAGKVYFN
+653 TAGKVYFD

-675 IKDTVTVAVA
+675 ITDTVKVAVA
-685 LKGDTSLDGEIDNVD
+685 LKGDTTLDGKVD
-700 FFDLNLYVALKGAG
+700 ATDLFETAYYVALQGAG
-714 LDPYFDTVKKA
+714 KTPIFDTVKN
-725 GNDALAVK
+725 GTALESK

-753 KTLDSTDMLY
+753 GKLDATDMLY
-763 TALFQ
+763 TAVYQ
-768 AYDGAGTPKTWDEV
+768 AYNGAGNHIDWAEAIKM
-782 LKIANGNK
+782 ANGGK
-790 K
+790 

>member
-132 GTADFSAVT
+132 GTADFSAAT

-496 SGATTDVSGATTD
+496 SGATTDVSG
-509 VSGATTDVSGA
+509 
-520 TTDVSGATTDVS
+520 
-532 GATTDVSGDT
+532 DT

-555 TTDVSGDTTTD
+555 TTDVSGDTTDVSGDTTTD
-566 GSETTTDGSGTTT
+566 DSNTTTTDGSGTTT

-627 AVPVDPATAIDFEMT
+627 DVTVDPATAIDFEMT

-653 TAGKVYFN
+653 TAGKVYFD

-675 IKDTVTVAVA
+675 ITDTVKVAVA
-685 LKGDTSLDGEIDNVD
+685 LKGDTTLDGEINNIDL
-700 FFDLNLYVALKGAG
+700 FDLNLYVALKGAG

-753 KTLDSTDMLY
+753 KALDSTDMLY

-782 LKIANGNK
+782 LKIVNGNK

>member
-132 GTADFSAVT
+132 GTADFSAAT

-148 DTLDGYEGFT
+148 DTLGGYENFT

-206 DVYTNLAGQVTAAVD
+206 DVCTNLAGQVTAAVD
-221 QKVKELAAKY
+221 QKVKELAAEY

-452 DASGATTDVSG
+452 VA
-463 ATTDVSGA
+463 
-471 TTDVS
+471 
-476 GATTDVSG
+476 
-484 ATTDV
+484 
-489 SGATTDV
+489 

-566 GSETTTDGSGTTT
+566 DSNTTTTDGSGTTT

-627 AVPVDPATAIDFEMT
+627 DVTVDPATAIDFEMT

-653 TAGKVYFN
+653 TAGKVYFD
-661 GEVGLKYKGEEDVE
+661 GEVGLKYKGEEEVE
-675 IKDTVTVAVA
+675 ITDTVKVAVA
-685 LKGDTSLDGEIDNVD
+685 LKGDTTLDGKVD
-700 FFDLNLYVALKGAG
+700 ATDLFETAYYVALQGAG
-714 LDPYFDTVKKA
+714 KAPIFDTVKN
-725 GNDALAVK
+725 GTALESK

-753 KTLDSTDMLY
+753 GKLDATDMLY
-763 TALFQ
+763 TAVYQ
-768 AYDGAGTPKTWDEV
+768 AYNGAGNHIDWAEAIKM
-782 LKIANGNK
+782 ANGR
-790 K
+790 

>member
-132 GTADFSAVT
+132 GTADFSAAT

-206 DVYTNLAGQVTAAVD
+206 DVYTNLADQVTAAVD

-496 SGATTDVSGATTD
+496 SGATTDVSG
-509 VSGATTDVSGA
+509 
-520 TTDVSGATTDVS
+520 
-532 GATTDVSGDT
+532 DT

-627 AVPVDPATAIDFEMT
+627 DVTVDPATAIDFEMT

-653 TAGKVYFN
+653 TAGKVYFD
-661 GEVGLKYKGEEDVE
+661 GEVGLKYKGEEEVE
-675 IKDTVTVAVA
+675 LTDTVKVAVA
-685 LKGDTSLDGEIDNVD
+685 LKGDTTLDGKVD
-700 FFDLNLYVALKGAG
+700 ATDLFETAYYVALQGAG
-714 LDPYFDTVKKA
+714 KAPIFDTVKN
-725 GNDALAVK
+725 GTALESK

-753 KTLDSTDMLY
+753 GKLDATDMLY
-763 TALFQ
+763 TAVYQ
-768 AYDGAGTPKTWDEV
+768 AYNGAGKHIDWAEAIK
-782 LKIANGNK
+782 LANGGK
-790 K
+790 

>member
-101 SANYYVELLKKAVN
+101 SANYYVELLKKAVD

-132 GTADFSAVT
+132 GTADFSAAT

-148 DTLDGYEGFT
+148 DTLGGYENFT

-206 DVYTNLAGQVTAAVD
+206 DVCTNLAGQVTAAVD
-221 QKVKELAAKY
+221 QKVKELAAEY

-249 VAALKAETDKLSADI
+249 VAALKAETDKLSADV

-452 DASGATTDVSG
+452 VA
-463 ATTDVSGA
+463 
-471 TTDVS
+471 
-476 GATTDVSG
+476 
-484 ATTDV
+484 
-489 SGATTDV
+489 
-496 SGATTDVSGATTD
+496 
-509 VSGATTDVSGA
+509 SGATTDVSGA

-627 AVPVDPATAIDFEMT
+627 DVTVDPATAIDFEMT

-653 TAGKVYFN
+653 TAGKVYFD
-661 GEVGLKYKGEEDVE
+661 GEVGLKYKGEEEVE
-675 IKDTVTVAVA
+675 LTDTVKVAVA
-685 LKGDTSLDGEIDNVD
+685 LKGDTTLDGKVD
-700 FFDLNLYVALKGAG
+700 ATDLFETAYYVALQGAG
-714 LDPYFDTVKKA
+714 KAPIFDTVKN
-725 GNDALAVK
+725 GTALESK

-753 KTLDSTDMLY
+753 GKLDATDMLY
-763 TALFQ
+763 TAVYQ
-768 AYDGAGTPKTWDEV
+768 AYNGAGNHIDWAEAIKM
-782 LKIANGNK
+782 ANGGK
-790 K
+790 

>member
-132 GTADFSAVT
+132 GTADFSAAT

-290 LAAAVNYLAKNVA
+290 LAAAVNYLSKNVA

-484 ATTDV
+484 
-489 SGATTDV
+489 
-496 SGATTDVSGATTD
+496 
-509 VSGATTDVSGA
+509 
-520 TTDVSGATTDVS
+520 
-532 GATTDVSGDT
+532 DT

-589 EVKTVDAETAE
+589 EVKAVDAETAE

-627 AVPVDPATAIDFEMT
+627 DVTVDPATAIDFEMT

-653 TAGKVYFN
+653 TAGKVYFD

-675 IKDTVTVAVA
+675 ITDTVKVAVA
-685 LKGDTSLDGEIDNVD
+685 LKGDTTLDGEINNIDL
-700 FFDLNLYVALKGAG
+700 FDLNLYVALKGAG

-753 KTLDSTDMLY
+753 KALDSTDMLY

-782 LKIANGNK
+782 RKIVNGNK